1 MAESHDDDSARIDDE
16 KLTDDGLPLPG
27 EGGDDP
33 MTRKQKSPLNSRDD
47 PDTGLPIGLDAYR

>member
-16 KLTDDGLPLPG
+16 KLADDGLPLPG
-27 EGGDDP
+27 EGRDDP
-33 MTRKQKSPLNSRDD
+33 MTRKQKSPLTSRDD